1 MQRLRNWPA
10 REVPVLFLFGGFLT
24 KRGRLPVGD
33 TGMSPASW
41 PFVFSGHLVK
51 KVSREERLQ
60 SLLGYHGP
68 TMEETV
74 GAVTLWGQ
82 KEENGAQTTL
92 GP

>member
-1 MQRLRNWPA
+1 
-10 REVPVLFLFGGFLT
+10 
-24 KRGRLPVGD
+24 
-33 TGMSPASW
+33 MSPTSW
-41 PFVFSGHLVK
+41 PFVFLGHLAK

-68 TMEETV
+68 AMEETV

-82 KEENGAQTTL
+82 EEGNGAQMTH